1 MKTLSMVSVLLLLA
15 SPSCVALS
23 AQERDP
29 IIDMHMHAHHI
40 PLDLPPGAPP
50 PCRPFPCQPE
60 GTATGTPEQSFE
72 NTLELMERYN
82 IVLGFLS
89 SADLEIVQ
97 EWVAAAPDRFVAS
110 PFIEQPG
117 ELPPEMLRQE
127 YAAGRLAG
135 MGEIGSQLYGL
146 APNDPALAP
155 YFELAAEFD
164 VPVLIHTAGLGP
176 SLPGFRTAAGN
187 PLLLEEVLVR
197 HPNLRV
203 FLENSGYPFLDEM
216 IAMMYHYPNLYG
228 DLSTMSWVIPRSAFH
243 QYVEALVRAGLG
255 KRLMFGSD
263 QMRWPEK
270 IAEAIEAIEE
280 ADYLSEEQ
288 RRDILYNNAARFLR
302 LEGALE

>member
-1 MKTLSMVSVLLLLA
+1 M
-15 SPSCVALS
+15 
-23 AQERDP
+23 
-29 IIDMHMHAHHI
+29 
-40 PLDLPPGAPP
+40 
-50 PCRPFPCQPE
+50 
-60 GTATGTPEQSFE
+60 
-72 NTLELMERYN
+72 
-82 IVLGFLS
+82 
-89 SADLEIVQ
+89 
-97 EWVAAAPDRFVAS
+97 
-110 PFIEQPG
+110 
-117 ELPPEMLRQE
+117 
-127 YAAGRLAG
+127 
-135 MGEIGSQLYGL
+135 
-146 APNDPALAP
+146 
-155 YFELAAEFD
+155 
-164 VPVLIHTAGLGP
+164 
-176 SLPGFRTAAGN
+176 
-187 PLLLEEVLVR
+187 LVR

-216 IAMMYHYPNLYG
+216 VAMMYHYPNLYG